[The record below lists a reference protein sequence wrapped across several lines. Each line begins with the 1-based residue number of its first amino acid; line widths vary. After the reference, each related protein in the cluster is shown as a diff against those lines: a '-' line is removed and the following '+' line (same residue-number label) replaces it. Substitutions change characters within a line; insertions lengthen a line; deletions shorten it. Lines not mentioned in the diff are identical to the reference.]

1 MVSAFEQ
8 NLVDVVVIG
17 AGVAGL
23 FAAIEA
29 AEMDASVILIESQ
42 PEIGGSSRLSG
53 GYVTLC
59 ETELA
64 PGSRDELLADL
75 DEAHHHASH
84 FELSRVYVDN
94 SADTYLRLQDKI
106 GRTSCRERG
115 CKEG

>member
-1 MVSAFEQ
+1 
-8 NLVDVVVIG
+8 
-17 AGVAGL
+17 
-23 FAAIEA
+23 
-29 AEMDASVILIESQ
+29 MDASVILIESQ

-75 DEAHHHASH
+75 DEAHHHDSH

-94 SADTYLRLQDKI
+94 SADTYLRLKDL
-106 GRTSCRERG
+106 GVEFTSSMQFSHMSEPWADRKSTRLNYSH
-115 CKEG
+115 